1 MSDKKHI
8 DRLFQEKLKDFEAT
22 PDQAVWEQIDKKLTQ
37 GKKDRRIIPIWWRI
51 AGIAAGII
59 LLITIG
65 NNFLNSDQS
74 NVPEETVVD
83 SEMNDESS
91 SESTKDAN
99 DIINIDENNV
109 ASETNETDS
118 NSEVFSNPE
127 KDEILDKNSNASE
140 RNAVVNN
147 STRQQS
153 VEEQKDVTSISN
165 QSNSKVE
172 KAIAQNKTDKTQEFN
187 SNDGELMIDKTKANE
202 LINSKSTDEESK
214 VVSNSEETQNLEES
228 NEVTN
233 DEDADKLSLTEE
245 LTNTEE
251 TEEEGLVSDEE
262 TQGPRWSVSPNLA
275 PVYFGSFGSGS
286 SIDDEFNSNNK
297 SGEINLSYGVLA
309 SYDINN
315 KLSVRAGINQVNLGY
330 STNDVIVY
338 NNIEPNVGN
347 KPLKNVDLN
356 SNSQNLAFLSASD
369 LNFAEVPSVVANT
382 IQSSID
388 QELGFIEVP
397 LEVEY
402 KLSEKKLGVSV
413 IGGFSALFLNRNEV
427 YSSLQDDRR
436 LLGEATN
443 INKTSFSANVG
454 LGVDYNV
461 SKRIKLNLEPVL
473 KYQINTFTDTSGNFS
488 PYFIGIYSGISFKF

>member
-22 PDQAVWEQIDKKLTQ
+22 PDQAVWEQINKELAQ
-37 GKKDRRIIPIWWRI
+37 GKKDRKVIPIWWRI

-59 LLITIG
+59 LLMTLG
-65 NNFLNSDQS
+65 NSLLNSDKT
-74 NVPEETVVD
+74 NVPDETIVD
-83 SEMNDESS
+83 SESNDDSGSENDKNAIDIQDMNESSVASESYDDDSDSEIESS
-91 SESTKDAN
+91 STEDAVVNQST
-99 DIINIDENNV
+99 
-109 ASETNETDS
+109 SS
-118 NSEVFSNPE
+118 
-127 KDEILDKNSNASE
+127 SE
-140 RNAVVNN
+140 RNAIVNN
-147 STRQQS
+147 TTNQPHS
-153 VEEQKDVTSISN
+153 VNQKDNSLISN
-165 QSNSKVE
+165 QSNKTTD
-172 KAIAQNKTDKTQEFN
+172 KAVAENKTDQSQKLKTDKN
-187 SNDGELMIDKTKANE
+187 ELILDKKKADE
-202 LINSKSTDEESK
+202 LINSNITEEASK
-214 VVSNSEETQNLEES
+214 VVSNTEES
-228 NEVTN
+228 QSAEENSQ
-233 DEDADKLSLTEE
+233 DANTKETDKLSLTEE

-251 TEEEGLVSDEE
+251 AADELVNDEDE
-262 TQGPRWSVSPNLA
+262 KGPRWSLSPNLA

-286 SIDDEFNSNNK
+286 SIDDEFNSNDK
-297 SGEINLSYGVLA
+297 SGEINLSYGVMA

-369 LNFAEVPSVVANT
+369 LNFAEVPSVLANT

-402 KLSEKKLGVSV
+402 KLSEKKMGVSV

-427 YSSLQDDRR
+427 YSSLQGDRR

-488 PYFIGIYSGISFKF
+488 PYFIGVYSGISFKF

>member
-22 PDQAVWEQIDKKLTQ
+22 PDQAVWEQINKELAQ
-37 GKKDRRIIPIWWRI
+37 GKKDRKVIPIWWRI

-59 LLITIG
+59 LLMTLG
-65 NNFLNSDQS
+65 NSLLNSDKT
-74 NVPEETVVD
+74 NVPDETIVD
-83 SEMNDESS
+83 SESNDDSGSENDKNAIDIQDMNESSVASESYDDDSDSEIESS
-91 SESTKDAN
+91 STEDAVVNQST
-99 DIINIDENNV
+99 
-109 ASETNETDS
+109 SS
-118 NSEVFSNPE
+118 
-127 KDEILDKNSNASE
+127 SE
-140 RNAVVNN
+140 RNAIVNN
-147 STRQQS
+147 TTNQPHS
-153 VEEQKDVTSISN
+153 VNQKDNSLISN
-165 QSNSKVE
+165 QSNKTTD
-172 KAIAQNKTDKTQEFN
+172 KAVAENKTDQSQKLKTDKN
-187 SNDGELMIDKTKANE
+187 ELILDKKKADE
-202 LINSKSTDEESK
+202 LINSNITEEASK
-214 VVSNSEETQNLEES
+214 VVSNTEESQRSEENSQ
-228 NEVTN
+228 
-233 DEDADKLSLTEE
+233 DANTKETDKLSLTEE

-251 TEEEGLVSDEE
+251 AADELVNDEDE
-262 TQGPRWSVSPNLA
+262 KGPRWSLSPNLA

-286 SIDDEFNSNNK
+286 SIDDEFNSNDK
-297 SGEINLSYGVLA
+297 SGEINLSYGVMA

-369 LNFAEVPSVVANT
+369 LNFAEVPSVLANT

-402 KLSEKKLGVSV
+402 KLSEKKMGVSV

-427 YSSLQDDRR
+427 YSSLQGDRR

-488 PYFIGIYSGISFKF
+488 PYFIGVYSGISFKF